1 MRRDTIFNFMQENA
15 VGYVGSNR
23 KREIEVKAAEIMNRG
38 MKCLTEQMGII
49 EAEQFISTIIREKFD
64 YTKWQREYFNAK
76 TPEEISSEAS
86 RFEAEQPFVSDA
98 IKL

>member
-1 MRRDTIFNFMQENA
+1 MAIST
-15 VGYVGSNR
+15 V
-23 KREIEVKAAEIMNRG
+23 EIMNRG

-64 YTKWQREYFNAK
+64 YTKWQREYFDAK

-86 RFEAEQPFVSDA
+86 CFEAEQPFVSDA
-98 IKL
+98 VRL